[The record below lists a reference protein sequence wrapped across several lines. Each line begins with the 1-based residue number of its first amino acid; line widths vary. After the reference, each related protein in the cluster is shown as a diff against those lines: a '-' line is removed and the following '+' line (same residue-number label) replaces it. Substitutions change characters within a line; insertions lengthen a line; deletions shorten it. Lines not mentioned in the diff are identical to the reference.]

1 MLKNMFDK
9 QETLMERYLEN
20 DSNFPEWPI
29 DLKSKQHQK
38 FVRDVLLNCSEEIFE
53 ALRHFKNWKP
63 HRKTEITNF
72 DHDEFLEEMVDAF
85 KFFTEALIMCGVT
98 AEDFLHAYNTKDSKC
113 HKRLDDGY

>member
-72 DHDEFLEEMVDAF
+72 DHDEFLEEMVDALNY
-85 KFFTEALIMCGVT
+85 FFTVLTMLGINDEELFHSYRKKHNIIM
-98 AEDFLHAYNTKDSKC
+98 
-113 HKRLDDGY
+113 KRVENK